1 MWSLTQT
8 LERLTPHLPEA
19 LASGA
24 ALARVGAVADRLPA
38 ALTTCLYL
46 ERFLRR
52 EPARLDLIL
61 RVDASARSLLAGPDR
76 WAGAPA
82 DGGGWRRIAAFA
94 RAWSDPSTGLDAS
107 VEALWLEFDLPP
119 QPHTWPPA
127 PRVFVD
133 FTRAAARRGTVDERC
148 DLAVEVLGA
157 LAPARPSLALRRELR
172 ACLERLPEGAY
183 VPYVGLSPARA
194 DAARVCVQGLRRDLR
209 AYLGRVGWPGDPE
222 GLARDVLVPLAGAQ
236 AAGADEAVHVI
247 HLDLEPQVRPA
258 LGLEYAFARADQA
271 RGVLR
276 EAPLLDLLVARG
288 WCDAA
293 VRDAIGAWPG
303 SREEALPHQI
313 WPSRVER
320 RVNHVKI
327 VRAPDGSIEA
337 KAYLAALVEPS
348 RDARQPGAIE

>member
-8 LERLTPHLPEA
+8 LERLRPHLPAA
-19 LASGA
+19 LAPRA
-24 ALARVGAVADRLPA
+24 ALARVTEVTDGLPA
-38 ALTTCLYL
+38 PLTTCLYL

-52 EPARLDLIL
+52 DPPRLDLIL
-61 RVDASARSLLAGPDR
+61 RVDASARALLAAPER
-76 WAGAPA
+76 WTGSPPE
-82 DGGGWRRIAAFA
+82 GGWRRIAAFA
-94 RAWSDPSTGLDAS
+94 RAWADPSTGLDAS

-119 QPHTWPPA
+119 EPPA
-127 PRVFVD
+127 WSPVPRVFVD
-133 FTRAAARRGTVDERC
+133 FTRAAARQRTLDERC
-148 DLAVEVLGA
+148 RLAVEVLAA
-157 LAPARPSLALRRELR
+157 LAPAGPSRELQRGLR
-172 ACLERLPEGAY
+172 ACLERLPDGAY

-222 GLARDVLVPLAGAQ
+222 GLARDVLAPLAAAQ

-247 HLDLEPQVRPA
+247 HLDLEPAVRPG
-258 LGLEYAFARADQA
+258 LGLEYAFARAGQA
-271 RGVLR
+271 RVALR
-276 EAPLLDLLVARG
+276 EGPLLDLLVARG

-293 VRDAIGAWPG
+293 VREALGAWPG
-303 SREEALPHQI
+303 IREETLPHQI

-320 RVNHVKI
+320 RVNHVKV
-327 VRAPDGSIEA
+327 VRSPGGAVDA